1 MPNEVTVPVHGRVPP
16 EQQVTRQQLVRSRV
30 KVDVAGRVTF
40 EWSPGQFEGHALPR
54 EAAFHVA
61 GPRARVWALALHLV
75 RAVPVVQLP
84 PAAPEGVLEDDS
96 HQCEAQAR
104 LVWFCVDFTA
114 Q

>member
-40 EWSPGQFEGHALPR
+40 EWSPGQFERHALPCQ
-54 EAAFHVA
+54 AALQVA
-61 GPRARVWALALHLV
+61 RPRACVRAGSLHNV
-75 RAVPVVQLP
+75 RAVPVVERP
-84 PAAPEGVLEDDS
+84 PAVPEGVFEHDAD
-96 HQCEAQAR
+96 EGKAQAGLVR
-104 LVWFCVDFTA
+104 LTVYLTA